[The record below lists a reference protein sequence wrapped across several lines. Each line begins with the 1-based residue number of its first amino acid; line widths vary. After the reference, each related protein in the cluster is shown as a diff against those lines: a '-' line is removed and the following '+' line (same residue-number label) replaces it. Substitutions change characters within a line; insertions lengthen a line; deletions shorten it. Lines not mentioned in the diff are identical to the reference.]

1 MKRQLE
7 QELSPLLVLFSD
19 IGELRASVEGL
30 NFFSLFKIEATDLGE
45 AFTEMEV
52 FSVLRDL
59 NGIRLLART
68 DLSGIRLLARTA

>member
-7 QELSPLLVLFSD
+7 LELSPLVVLFSD
-19 IGELRASVEGL
+19 LGASLEGL
-30 NFFSLFKIEATDLGE
+30 NFFSLFKIEATDLEE

-68 DLSGIRLLARTA
+68 A